1 MFDFIDNTLCIKAE
15 SLYSE
20 NELGLMSYSNYD
32 RRLRYKVEFAKHG
45 GNGRKAQIKYESIPD
60 ELKARIKKL
69 CDGKSPYELARQN
82 KLKELI
88 ENDENAWRFFEEFR
102 KPNGDTLSMEKRR
115 EYTANANVL
124 NAITHFLKNKRAWR
138 KTMGARKVNMW
149 DEISSMV
156 NELRG
161 EEIPHSLP
169 QTVRS
174 LRNRHKRYEDGDGY
188 YAAMHKGTGNSNP
201 EKLSEIQKSWVF
213 AKWAT
218 NVEKLTLKQLWEA
231 YNKEAEIQ
239 DWKQLKDEK
248 TIRNYLYQPEV
259 KEQWYGHRYGE
270 LKAKMKYAYQQK
282 TKLPSMRDSLWYSDG
297 TKVNFY
303 YLEDG
308 KVQTTSVYEV
318 MDVYSEVLLGYHI
331 SKSEDFTAQFSAFK
345 MAVQFAG
352 HKPYEARYDNQ
363 GGHKKL
369 QNGDFLTKLSHL
381 SIRTQPYNAPSKTI
395 EAAFGRFQQNYLHKK
410 WYFTGQNITAKK
422 EESKAN
428 MEFILA
434 NKANL
439 PSLEEVMAEYV
450 ALREEWNNAPH
461 PATGRPRIEM
471 YQESQN
477 PKSPSISFLEMVDL
491 FWVLREKPVTYK
503 AHGLTIEH
511 KGRKYTYTRYHEPL
525 KPDVKWHRENVDR
538 KFYVKVDP
546 EDMTSVC
553 VFKKT
558 HAGLQFVAQLDEK
571 VEVHRGIQEQESWE
585 STFFKYVDGENKAAR
600 VETRDNT
607 EKILEEHGLTAEQHG
622 LVSPPLKGLE
632 SLKSRKEKSPK
643 RKKIAPGEIGK
654 AEKELSNV
662 VPDVDDADFDN
673 YFYNK
678 L

>member
-1 MFDFIDNTLCIKAE
+1 MFEFIDNTLCIKAE

-32 RRLRYKVEFAKHG
+32 RRFRYKVEFAKHG
-45 GNGRKAQIKYESIPD
+45 GNGRKAMVKYESIPD
-60 ELKARIKKL
+60 ELRSRIKKL
-69 CDGKSPYELARQN
+69 CDGKSPYEMARQN
-82 KLKELI
+82 KLRELI

-124 NAITHFLKNKRAWR
+124 NAVGLFIKNKNAWR
-138 KTMGARKVNMW
+138 KTMGGRKVNMW
-149 DEISSMV
+149 EEISSMV
-156 NELRG
+156 NEVRS
-161 EEIPHSLP
+161 EEIPHNLP
-169 QTVRS
+169 RKARP
-174 LRNRHKRYEDGDGY
+174 LRNRFNRYNEVGY
-188 YAAMHKGTGNSNP
+188 DAAGHGGLGNTNT
-201 EKLSEIQKSWVF
+201 EKLSEVAKAWVL

-218 NVEKLTLKQLWEA
+218 NVEKLTIKQLWEA
-231 YNKEAEIQ
+231 YNNASE
-239 DWKQLKDEK
+239 DNGWKKLSSEK

-270 LKAKMKYAYQQK
+270 LKAKEKYGYQHS
-282 TKLPSMRDSLWYSDG
+282 TKMPSMRDSLWYSDG

-303 YLEDG
+303 YMEDG

-318 MDVYSEVLLGYHI
+318 MDAYSEVLLGFHV
-331 SKSEDFTAQFSAFK
+331 SKNEDFEAQYMAFK
-345 MAVQFAG
+345 MAVKFAG

-369 QNGDFLTKLSHL
+369 QAGDFLNKLSHL
-381 SIRTQPYNAPSKTI
+381 SIRTQPYNGKSKTI
-395 EAAFGRFQQNYLHKK
+395 ESAFGRFQQQYLHRK
-410 WYFTGQNITAKK
+410 WFFTGQNITAKK

-439 PSLEEVMAEYV
+439 PSYEEAVAEYI
-450 ALREEWNNAPH
+450 ALREEWNNARH
-461 PATGRPRIEM
+461 FATDRPKLEM
-471 YQESQN
+471 YQESHN

-491 FWVLREKPVTYK
+491 FWILREKPVTYK

-511 KGRKYTYTRYHEPL
+511 KGCKYTYTRYHEAL
-525 KPDVKWHRENVDR
+525 KPDVKWHRENIDR
-538 KFYVKVDP
+538 KFYVKFDP
-546 EDMTSVC
+546 EDMTSIC

-571 VEVHRGIQEQESWE
+571 VEVHRGIQEQEEWE
-585 STFFKYVDGENKAAR
+585 ATFMKYVDGENKMAR

-607 EKILEEHGLTAEQHG
+607 EKVLEDHGLKAEQHG

-632 SLKSRKEKSPK
+632 TLKSRKEKSSDS
-643 RKKIAPGEIGK
+643 KKVKPGEIGK
-654 AEKELSNV
+654 HEKELSNV
-662 VPDVDDADFDN
+662 VPDVDSESFLD
-673 YFYNK
+673 YLYNK
-678 L
+678 Y